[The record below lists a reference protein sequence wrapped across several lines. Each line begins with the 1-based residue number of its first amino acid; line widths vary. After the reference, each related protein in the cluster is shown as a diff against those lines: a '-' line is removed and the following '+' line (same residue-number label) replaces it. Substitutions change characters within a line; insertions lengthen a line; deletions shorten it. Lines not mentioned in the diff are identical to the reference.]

1 MTEKEILKK
10 LYSFK
15 NKSLIKKFKMNILN
29 LLAIILNIVSADL
42 IGFNRLGN
50 NVYSFKQSANVYAPA
65 HKKQPRFKMTGRNRR
80 SLLFK
85 RYLQSVY

>member
-1 MTEKEILKK
+1 
-10 LYSFK
+10 
-15 NKSLIKKFKMNILN
+15 MNIIT

-65 HKKQPRFKMTGRNRR
+65 YKKQPRFKMTGRDRR
-80 SLLFK
+80 SRLYK
-85 RYLQSVY
+85 QYWQRVY